1 MIETLYAQ
9 LISDPN
15 TLKVL
20 CRTDKRNVTTE
31 TIYRDDCK
39 IIIRHKFDDFL
50 SCLIVKRQQ
59 AITKQIAKINLTITP
74 IGVLQLYY
82 KSLIDKNFEQFAQ
95 VFVNF
100 RKLQKIKCGKVHK
113 MFIIQTY
120 CIYIT
125 TVLYN
130 M

>member
-50 SCLIVKRQQ
+50 SCRIVKR
-59 AITKQIAKINLTITP
+59 
-74 IGVLQLYY
+74 
-82 KSLIDKNFEQFAQ
+82 
-95 VFVNF
+95 
-100 RKLQKIKCGKVHK
+100 
-113 MFIIQTY
+113 
-120 CIYIT
+120 
-125 TVLYN
+125 
-130 M
+130 